1 MKEISMAARAARKI
15 ETPATDVENAEAVV
29 ADLEQRLM
37 QAESSVAGF
46 APARRQHSYAATM
59 GSNDARAAL
68 DALAAEQRT
77 AEHTVADLT
86 EALAEARRRRD
97 AATSVSAV
105 ADDALHLENT
115 KLVAEQYVEEAEA
128 IDRLLVDLKAA
139 VDRHAKLA
147 VQLVQGGCLPPLAE
161 LAVGDTGGDRLSAA
175 FAKADAHNLF
185 TGNRHEQA
193 APAASCSLTLTVT
206 RSRSCSCVLSFRNCG
221 GSSDGALQ
229 THQIGIRRGQRLPDP
244 AVF

>member
-1 MKEISMAARAARKI
+1 MAARAARKI

-29 ADLEQRLM
+29 ADLERRLI

-86 EALAEARRRRD
+86 EALAGARRRLD

-105 ADDALHLENT
+105 ADDTLHLENT
-115 KLVAEQYVEEAEA
+115 KLVAEQYVEEA

-161 LAVGDTGGDRLSAA
+161 LAVGDTGGDRLNAV

-185 TGNRHEQA
+185 TGNRHG
-193 APAASCSLTLTVT
+193 T
-206 RSRSCSCVLSFRNCG
+206 SRS
-221 GSSDGALQ
+221 GSQLLADLDRHAVSQLQ
-229 THQIGIRRGQRLPDP
+229 LRSVVSKLRRI
-244 AVF
+244 F